1 MTVLLSV
8 YSNCFALCNIHIV
21 AFKAGIDDRLK
32 FKDLVVKTVSIFIGK
47 IPVYCNTTFT
57 TWLIE
62 PFGCLLFFCD
72 DILENSETEISR
84 MYISSIYG
92 IIMDFS

>member
-57 TWLIE
+57 TWLIW
-62 PFGCLLFFCD
+62 LSSSVLANLVVFFFFAM
-72 DILENSETEISR
+72 I
-84 MYISSIYG
+84 
-92 IIMDFS
+92 F